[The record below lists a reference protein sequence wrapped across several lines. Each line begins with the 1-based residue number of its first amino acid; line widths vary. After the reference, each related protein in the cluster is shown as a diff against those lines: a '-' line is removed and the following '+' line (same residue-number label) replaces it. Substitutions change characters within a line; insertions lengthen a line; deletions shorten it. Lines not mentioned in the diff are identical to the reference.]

1 MRRKAGSLRVR
12 RNEARLPGKLTRPV
26 FRSRNEGHLFPA
38 ATVSL
43 AVLLL
48 CFTCAWPAEKAMAQ
62 AGMQQQGRPESSTP
76 TGMTPPQNGPSGE
89 SAFPDPEKQLQTG
102 IRLTRQGRFADAIP
116 YLQAARGRVANGERF
131 AADFDLSLCYVALRQ
146 FRKAIPVLRALRKR
160 NPRLVN
166 VENLLAQAYIGARE
180 EQKALDTLRRAA
192 AIDPR
197 DEKLYLFATDACT
210 EGGTYK
216 LGLKVAD
223 LGLVQLPHSA
233 QLHYQRGMF
242 LSHLDRADL
251 ATKEYRLAEKYAP
264 GQTIAYMGAA
274 QAALLNG
281 DMPGAIKAA
290 RQGLHKSPN
299 NYVLLAILGK
309 ALVRSGASPG
319 QPEFTEAL
327 AAMEKAVTEQPGHA
341 GSQITLG
348 NLYLMAGKL
357 DKAIA
362 HLEKARAL
370 DPRSTAVYAH
380 LASAYRRRGN
390 MKKARQM
397 LETLARLN
405 EQKAATYRT
414 GPSNERR
421 GYLSGGGA
429 KQPPDIPHHR

>member
-1 MRRKAGSLRVR
+1 
-12 RNEARLPGKLTRPV
+12 
-26 FRSRNEGHLFPA
+26 
-38 ATVSL
+38 
-43 AVLLL
+43 
-48 CFTCAWPAEKAMAQ
+48 
-62 AGMQQQGRPESSTP
+62 
-76 TGMTPPQNGPSGE
+76 
-89 SAFPDPEKQLQTG
+89 
-102 IRLTRQGRFADAIP
+102 
-116 YLQAARGRVANGERF
+116 
-131 AADFDLSLCYVALRQ
+131 
-146 FRKAIPVLRALRKR
+146 
-160 NPRLVN
+160 VN
-166 VENLLAQAYIGARE
+166 VENLLVQAYIGARE
-180 EQKALDTLRRAA
+180 EGKALDTLRRAA

-210 EGGTYK
+210 ESGSYK

-223 LGLVQLPHSA
+223 LGIEQLPHSA

-251 ATKEYRLAEKYAP
+251 ATKEYHLAAKYAP
-264 GQTIAYMGAA
+264 GQTIAFMGAA

-290 RQGLHKSPN
+290 RHGLRKRPN
-299 NYVLLAILGK
+299 DYVLLAILGK

-327 AAMEKAVTEQPGHA
+327 GAMEKAVAEQPGHA

-370 DPRSTAVYAH
+370 DPSSTAVYAH

-405 EQKAATYRT
+405 EQKAATYRN

-421 GYLSGGGA
+421 GYLSGGTA